1 MRWPFVT
8 RARYEALAADRERL
22 RGERDQFLKDRNTA
36 QAAERTAAAL
46 FTRADNT
53 LAAISKTNECLTA
66 DLDAARKQLAEV
78 KAQASDSAAERW
90 RAEAKREKKRADRLQ
105 RQYDDAVGM
114 NTARGDRGLYDSE
127 HWKPPVSL
135 DAKGAAS

>member
-8 RARYEALAADRERL
+8 RARYEALAADCARL

-46 FTRADNT
+46 FTRADKA

-66 DLDAARKQLAEV
+66 DLAAAREELAEV
-78 KAQASDSAAERW
+78 KAQASDSAAAGW
-90 RAEAKREKKRADRLQ
+90 KRKYREQKARADQLQ
-105 RQYDDAVGM
+105 KQYDDAVGLKPS
-114 NTARGDRGLYDSE
+114 GIEDSSRWQPGYQE
-127 HWKPPVSL
+127 P
-135 DAKGAAS
+135 KGAAS